1 MKTTLLLA
9 LSFALLAFTARAQ
22 DAPPDD
28 ALRKKV
34 DALILQLGDGQWQKR
49 NAATDEL
56 RRIGKPALPQLEA
69 ALKHADEEIRHR
81 AGICVAAI
89 KGQNNE
95 AAKPVGT
102 ALKDALA
109 PLLGKKGGTVILH
122 GNGGVTILGG
132 EKFGGI
138 TVEAKG
144 ATTILTNDGGIII
157 TDARGALTQAVG
169 INNRQAAR
177 LAATV
182 RAQINQ
188 LLADAHVTKMNAG
201 GQGGVITADEKGGVT
216 IVDRAEGGIKQLE
229 AQGAAIEAVVPPQVQ
244 EGLFVQGQGVVIING
259 VIMQGGFGAPVPQQ
273 NLPTGTAAAADML
286 DTFGAK
292 LAEAEGGL
300 RCTDVKVGTPA
311 DKLGLH
317 VGDLVTKVAGR
328 DATKLDDVKDFLL
341 KLDPAKPLKVEVTR
355 KGESHTLTAPAK

>member
-9 LSFALLAFTARAQ
+9 LSLALLAFTAHAQ
-22 DAPPDD
+22 DAKPDD
-28 ALRKKV
+28 ALRKKI
-34 DALILQLGDGQWQKR
+34 DALIQQLGDAQWQKR

-56 RRIGKPALPQLEA
+56 RKIGKPALPQLEA

-81 AGICVAAI
+81 AAIAVAAI

-95 AAKPVGT
+95 AAKPAGA

-109 PLLGKKGGTVILH
+109 PFFGKEGGTVVLD
-122 GNGGVTILGG
+122 GNGGITIMGG
-132 EKFGGI
+132 ANFGII

-144 ATTILTNDGGIII
+144 DTTIMTNDGGIII

-177 LAATV
+177 VAATV
-182 RAQINQ
+182 KAHINQ

-201 GQGGVITADEKGGVT
+201 GQGGVITADEEGGVT
-216 IVDRAEGGIKQLE
+216 IVDHAEGGIKQLD
-229 AQGAAIEAVVPPQVQ
+229 AQGAVIQEAVPPQVD
-244 EGLFVQGQGVVIING
+244 EAVFAPGPGVIIING
-259 VIMQGGFGAPVPQQ
+259 QVVQGGFGAAPQP
-273 NLPTGTAAAADML
+273 NLPAGAAVAADML

-311 DKLGLH
+311 DKLGLQ
-317 VGDLVTKVAGR
+317 VGDLITKVAGR

-341 KLDPAKPLKVEVTR
+341 KPDPEKPLKLEITR